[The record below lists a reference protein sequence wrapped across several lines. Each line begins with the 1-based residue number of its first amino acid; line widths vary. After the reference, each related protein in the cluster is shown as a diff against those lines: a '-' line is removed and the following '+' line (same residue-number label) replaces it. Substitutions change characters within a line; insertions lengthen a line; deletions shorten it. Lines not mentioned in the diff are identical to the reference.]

1 MWLIICDCRW
11 VGQLF
16 AVFGCFVRCRWRF
29 INNAPNPAPPLK
41 FKRQPS
47 ACGNRNQSRVMCEE
61 RWPWGGFVIPSQR
74 RPVRLFYRTCLLL
87 AYGIRFKTF
96 CTAEPSSQTFIHFW
110 KSCGKTINESVV
122 FFWNEQAV
130 QAEPVVVTETKQKE
144 RRWRRNRSSPTQQT
158 LVGNK
163 KKYKE

>member
-1 MWLIICDCRW
+1 M
-11 VGQLF
+11 
-16 AVFGCFVRCRWRF
+16 
-29 INNAPNPAPPLK
+29 
-41 FKRQPS
+41 
-47 ACGNRNQSRVMCEE
+47 RV
-61 RWPWGGFVIPSQR
+61 
-74 RPVRLFYRTCLLL
+74 LY
-87 AYGIRFKTF
+87 
-96 CTAEPSSQTFIHFW
+96 
-110 KSCGKTINESVV
+110 